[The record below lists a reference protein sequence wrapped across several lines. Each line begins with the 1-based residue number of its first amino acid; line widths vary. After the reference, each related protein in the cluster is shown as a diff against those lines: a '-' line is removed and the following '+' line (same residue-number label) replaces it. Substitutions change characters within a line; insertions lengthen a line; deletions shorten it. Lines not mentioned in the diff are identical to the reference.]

1 MDKISQIKEKLIEV
15 VGVKPNLPITAKV
28 VAIDGDHCTVR
39 LTSGL
44 ELSDIKLKATIN
56 EETDFM
62 LLTPAIGSSVIV
74 MSFTGDLD
82 NLFVVKVDQVESIE
96 MKRNGLAI
104 LLDGQDQKVSIKNE
118 SVSLKELFSDLSSL
132 LKALKVF
139 TPTGPSGTPLPESIT
154 AITNFELKFKQL
166 LK

>member
-28 VAIDGDHCTVR
+28 VSVDEDHCTVR

-44 ELSDIKLKATIN
+44 ELSDVKLKATIK

-62 LLTPAIGSSVIV
+62 LMTPAIGSSVIV

-96 MKRNGLAI
+96 MKRNGLTI
-104 LLDGQDQKVSIKNE
+104 QLDGKDQKVSIKNE

-132 LKALKVF
+132 LRTFKVY
-139 TPTGPSGTPLPESIT
+139 TPAGPSNTPLPQSIN